1 MQQKFE
7 EHAHTFHLKVC
18 KLAVSFVGTLSSLH
32 VETLWGVL
40 LVCRISVLY
49 FSLGPD
55 LSDFLGSTSVAG
67 VGGTSRG
74 LSRRG
79 CSSKLL

>member
-32 VETLWGVL
+32 VETLGGFCWFAEFQFSTFHLGLTFQISWEALRL
-40 LVCRISVLY
+40 LEWV
-49 FSLGPD
+49 GP
-55 LSDFLGSTSVAG
+55 VE
-67 VGGTSRG
+67 V
-74 LSRRG
+74 
-79 CSSKLL
+79 